1 MFSAS
6 IMGMFVYK
14 EVMSNDAINFIESL
28 NSTTFFDYIRNAPIE
43 DEEIMVSFDIASLYT
58 NIPII
63 DKRILKES

>member
-6 IMGMFVYK
+6 IMGMCVYK

-43 DEEIMVSFDIASLYT
+43 DEEIMVSFDITSLYT

>member
-1 MFSAS
+1 MFSVS

-43 DEEIMVSFDIASLYT
+43 DEEIMVSFDITSLYT

>member
-43 DEEIMVSFDIASLYT
+43 DEEIMVSFDITSLYT

>member
-1 MFSAS
+1 MFSVS

-28 NSTTFFDYIRNAPIE
+28 NSTTFFDYIRNAAIE
-43 DEEIMVSFDIASLYT
+43 DEEIMVSFDITSLYT